1 MNQDRGGEPQA
12 GGPPSS
18 AHAGAAFQERIA
30 AAFGIEPEAREAVVR
45 AMLDRSGRGAAGYW
59 LQLLLAMGIASLG
72 LVLGSG
78 AVVIGA
84 MLISPLMGPI
94 VELGMGLAIGSP
106 FLALRSFT
114 RVAFSVVV
122 VVTGAA
128 LLTLTLP
135 FHEVTAEIAARTS
148 PTALDLLIASFCAI
162 AAAYTTV
169 RPGSDTTSTAA
180 GTAIGIA
187 LVPPLCVVGYGIG
200 TRVQS
205 IASGAALLFT
215 ANLCAIILFA
225 VVCFL
230 LLGYNAV
237 STAEL
242 EHAELAKQKPGAIR
256 RVARVLEVFFELRYG
271 WIFRVMMP
279 LALLGA
285 VYFPLREALARVSW
299 EVRVRTAIQRMLDGL
314 PQSTVRSSLTVDH
327 GAVAVRL
334 VTLGRA
340 AEAERIEQD
349 LRDKIAAVAGMT
361 PKVDVIAVPDSSALE
376 AMAASVRSTA
386 AASIDVV
393 RKEPELVLLRQE
405 LTASLA
411 GAWPHAAGPLV
422 TWRLR
427 FPDNEPAVVEV
438 VHVGPALGDAAAEL
452 LARELRRA
460 LGAEIAVEDR
470 AISPEPIVAEPAGGW
485 PWLHEARQALAW
497 VDEVESLHGCVEVPR
512 AAGEKAG
519 EGGAAAKAGGGSA
532 AAKAGEGGA
541 AAKAGE
547 EVAPVLAAL
556 RSLPALRADR
566 VHVREGARWRVV
578 VSVAP
583 CAPSAPAPAD
593 AGAADAAAA
602 APSTSG
608 APASAAPPA
617 GTGAAG
623 AAPPGADEG
632 AR

>member
-1 MNQDRGGEPQA
+1 MDQDRGREPQA
-12 GGPPSS
+12 GAPP
-18 AHAGAAFQERIA
+18 AAPAAAAFQDRIA
-30 AAFGIEPEAREAVVR
+30 AAFGITPEAREAIVR
-45 AMLDRSGRGAAGYW
+45 GMLDRSARGAAGYW

-114 RVAFSVVV
+114 RVAFSIVT

-128 LLTLTLP
+128 LLTLMLP
-135 FHEVTAEIAARTS
+135 FHEVTGEIAARTS
-148 PTALDLLIASFCAI
+148 PTALDLLIAIFCAI

-200 TRVQS
+200 TRVKS

-215 ANLCAIILFA
+215 ANLCAILLFA
-225 VVCFL
+225 ILCFL
-230 LLGYNAV
+230 LLGYGAV

-256 RVARVLEVFFELRYG
+256 RIARALQVFFGLRHG

-299 EVRVRTAIQRMLDGL
+299 EVRVRGAIQRMLDAL

-327 GAVAVRL
+327 GTVAVRL

-340 AEAERIEQD
+340 DEAERIEQD
-349 LRDKIAAVAGMT
+349 LRDKIAAVAGMP
-361 PKVDVIAVPDSSALE
+361 PKVDVIAVLDASALE
-376 AMAASVRSTA
+376 EVAASVRATSA
-386 AASIDVV
+386 PIDVV
-393 RKEPELVLLRQE
+393 RKEPELALLRQE
-405 LTASLA
+405 LAASLA
-411 GAWPHAAGPLV
+411 RAWPHAAGPLV
-422 TWRLR
+422 ASRLR
-427 FPDNEPAVVEV
+427 FPENDPVVVEV
-438 VHVGPALGDAAAEL
+438 VHVGPALGDAAADL
-452 LARELRRA
+452 LGRALSRE
-460 LGAEIAVEDR
+460 LGAEVAVQDR
-470 AISPEPIVAEPAGGW
+470 AISPEPIIAEPAGGW
-485 PWLHEARQALAW
+485 PWLQAAGPALAW
-497 VDEVESLHGCVEVPR
+497 VDEVEALHGCVEVP
-512 AAGEKAG
+512 ADPGEKPRQDVEDLEA
-519 EGGAAAKAGGGSA
+519 
-532 AAKAGEGGA
+532 
-541 AAKAGE
+541 
-547 EVAPVLAAL
+547 VRAAL
-556 RSLPALRADR
+556 RALPALRAER
-566 VHVREGARWRVV
+566 VHVREGARWRAV
-578 VSVAP
+578 VSTAP
-583 CAPSAPAPAD
+583 CAPPEPAPGDAGAPAD
-593 AGAADAAAA
+593 AGQD
-602 APSTSG
+602 G
-608 APASAAPPA
+608 
-617 GTGAAG
+617 
-623 AAPPGADEG
+623 G

>member
-1 MNQDRGGEPQA
+1 MNQDRGREPQA
-12 GGPPSS
+12 GGPPS

-30 AAFGIEPEAREAVVR
+30 AAFGIEPEAREAIVR
-45 AMLDRSGRGAAGYW
+45 AMLDRSARGAAGYW

-114 RVAFSVVV
+114 RVAFSIVA

-128 LLTLTLP
+128 LLTLMLP

-148 PTALDLLIASFCAI
+148 PTALDLLIATFCAI

-200 TRVQS
+200 TRVKS

-215 ANLCAIILFA
+215 ANLCAILLFA
-225 VVCFL
+225 IVCFL

-242 EHAELAKQKPGAIR
+242 EHDELAKQKPGAIR
-256 RVARVLEVFFELRYG
+256 RVARVLQVFFELRYG

-314 PQSTVRSSLTVDH
+314 PQSTVRSSLTVEH

-340 AEAERIEQD
+340 DEAERIEQD
-349 LRDKIAAVAGMT
+349 LRGKIAAVAGMT

-386 AASIDVV
+386 AAPIDVV

-405 LTASLA
+405 LTASIA

-452 LARELRRA
+452 LGRELRRA

-470 AISPEPIVAEPAGGW
+470 AISPEPIVAERAGGW

-497 VDEVESLHGCVEVPR
+497 VDEVESLHGCVEVPP
-512 AAGEKAG
+512 APG
-519 EGGAAAKAGGGSA
+519 EGG
-532 AAKAGEGGA
+532 
-541 AAKAGE
+541 GE
-547 EVAPVLAAL
+547 EIAPVLAAL

-566 VHVREGARWRVV
+566 VHVREGERWRAV

-583 CAPSAPAPAD
+583 CAPPRPAPAG
-593 AGAADAAAA
+593 AGAADTTAAAAAA
-602 APSTSG
+602 APASG
-608 APASAAPPA
+608 APAPAAAPASGAPAPA
-617 GTGAAG
+617 GTGAGGRPPRQAG
-623 AAPPGADEG
+623 AAEG

>member
-1 MNQDRGGEPQA
+1 MNQDRGREPHA
-12 GGPPSS
+12 AAP
-18 AHAGAAFQERIA
+18 AGAALQDRIA
-30 AAFGIEPEAREAVVR
+30 AAFGIAPEAREAIVR
-45 AMLDRSGRGAAGYW
+45 GMLDRSARGAAGYW

-114 RVAFSVVV
+114 RVAFSIVT

-128 LLTLTLP
+128 LLTLMLP

-148 PTALDLLIASFCAI
+148 PTVLDLLIAIFCAI

-200 TRVQS
+200 TRVKS

-215 ANLCAIILFA
+215 ANLCAILLFA
-225 VVCFL
+225 ILCFL
-230 LLGYNAV
+230 LLGYGAV

-256 RVARVLEVFFELRYG
+256 RVARALQVFFGLRHG

-299 EVRVRTAIQRMLDGL
+299 EVRVRAAIQRMLDAL

-327 GAVAVRL
+327 GSVAVRL

-340 AEAERIEQD
+340 DEAERIEQE

-361 PKVDVIAVPDSSALE
+361 PKVDVIAVLDASALE
-376 AMAASVRSTA
+376 QVAASVR
-386 AASIDVV
+386 AASAPIDVV

-405 LTASLA
+405 LAASLA
-411 GAWPHAAGPLV
+411 RAWPHAAGPLV
-422 TWRLR
+422 ASRLR
-427 FPDNEPAVVEV
+427 FPENDPVVVEV
-438 VHVGPALGDAAAEL
+438 VHVGPALGDAAADL
-452 LARELRRA
+452 LGRALSRE
-460 LGAEIAVEDR
+460 LGAEVAVQDR

-485 PWLHEARQALAW
+485 PWLQDAGPALAW
-497 VDEVESLHGCVEVPR
+497 VDEAEALHGCVEVP
-512 AAGEKAG
+512 ADPGEKLSQDMEA
-519 EGGAAAKAGGGSA
+519 
-532 AAKAGEGGA
+532 
-541 AAKAGE
+541 
-547 EVAPVLAAL
+547 VRAAL
-556 RSLPALRADR
+556 RALPALRTER
-566 VHVREGARWRVV
+566 VHVREGARWRAV
-578 VSVAP
+578 VSTAP
-583 CAPSAPAPAD
+583 CAPPEPAAGD
-593 AGAADAAAA
+593 AGA
-602 APSTSG
+602 PEE
-608 APASAAPPA
+608 A
-617 GTGAAG
+617 GPRQGG
-623 AAPPGADEG
+623 G

>member
-1 MNQDRGGEPQA
+1 MNQDRGREPQA
-12 GGPPSS
+12 GGPPS

-30 AAFGIEPEAREAVVR
+30 AVFGIEPEAREAIVR
-45 AMLDRSGRGAAGYW
+45 TMLDRSARGAAGYW

-114 RVAFSVVV
+114 RVAFSIVV

-128 LLTLTLP
+128 LLTLMLP

-148 PTALDLLIASFCAI
+148 PTALDLLIAIFCAI

-215 ANLCAIILFA
+215 ANLCAILLFA
-225 VVCFL
+225 VICFL

-256 RVARVLEVFFELRYG
+256 RVARVLQVFFELRYG

-299 EVRVRTAIQRMLDGL
+299 EVRVRAAIQRMLDTL

-340 AEAERIEQD
+340 DEAERIEQD
-349 LRDKIAAVAGMT
+349 LRDKIAAVAGMP
-361 PKVDVIAVPDSSALE
+361 PKVDVIAVPDASALE
-376 AMAASVRSTA
+376 EVAASVRSTA
-386 AASIDVV
+386 AAPIDVV

-427 FPDNEPAVVEV
+427 FPENEPAVVEV
-438 VHVGPALGDAAAEL
+438 VHVGPALGDAAADL
-452 LARELRRA
+452 LGRELTRA
-460 LGAEIAVEDR
+460 LGAEIAVQDR
-470 AISPEPIVAEPAGGW
+470 AIPPEPIVAEPAGGW
-485 PWLHEARQALAW
+485 PWLQEARPALAW
-497 VDEVESLHGCVEVPR
+497 VGEVESLYGCVEVPSDPE
-512 AAGEKAG
+512 EKAG
-519 EGGAAAKAGGGSA
+519 E
-532 AAKAGEGGA
+532 EI
-541 AAKAGE
+541 
-547 EVAPVLAAL
+547 APVLAAL

-566 VHVREGARWRVV
+566 VHVGEGARWRAV
-578 VSVAP
+578 VSAAP
-583 CAPSAPAPAD
+583 CAPPVAAPSGAAADAGADAAQAAAAAAAAGGAPAPA
-593 AGAADAAAA
+593 AA
-602 APSTSG
+602 
-608 APASAAPPA
+608 PA
-617 GTGAAG
+617 GTGAAAAAG
-623 AAPPGADEG
+623 AGADQG